1 VSAIAHAINVDRFP
15 SLAGMGA
22 IAVDVETFD
31 PQLKERGSGAHR
43 DGYIAGIAIGTERGY
58 RCYYPI
64 AHEAGQNLPKEDVL
78 SWLHR
83 ELNRDVPKIG
93 ANLIYDLAFLSAA
106 GVNVRGPFY
115 DVQVA
120 EPLLDENRFTYS
132 LDSLAQKYFG
142 EHKVEQTLLDWMT
155 QAFGKK
161 DKNAIW
167 KAPSDIVA
175 PYAVGDVDLPLRIF
189 ARQQIELK
197 KRGRLWDLFILESK
211 LIPMLLAMRQRGVRV
226 DLDQAEQLYKKLTK
240 QQAET
245 SNQIRHLT
253 GIEIAP
259 WSARSLAKVFDHLGL
274 RYTRTPKTKAPSFTK
289 AWLEHHPHPVT
300 DLIRKVRHLDKLRET
315 FIKGILEKHIDGRIY
330 TQFHQLRSDNNGTV
344 TGRMS
349 SSLPNLQQIT
359 VRSEEGK
366 LIRSIFIPEEGQR
379 WFKNDWSQVEYRLIV
394 HDAASLKLP
403 GAQAVVDKYRTDENA
418 DFHQIVADTTG
429 LDRNA
434 AKTVNFGL
442 AYGEGVAK
450 LCASLGLSRE
460 KGEALLKEYHRRAPF
475 IKQLSNG
482 CMSIAGRSGEIE
494 TRLGRIR
501 RFDTWEIRHG
511 DKIMYFRERR
521 PGSRRAFTHAA
532 LNARIQGSAADIMK
546 LAMVNIWESGVC
558 DVLGAPHLTVHD
570 ELDGSHHDDKA
581 GREGLHEVKHLMETC
596 VDLLVPL
603 RVDASTGPDWGSCE
617 TIVRCSTYQRK

>member
-1 VSAIAHAINVDRFP
+1 VSAIAHTINAERFP

-22 IAVDVETFD
+22 IAIDVETYD
-31 PQLKERGSGAHR
+31 PQLRERGPGAHR
-43 DGYIAGIAIGTERGY
+43 GGYIAGIAIGTGAGY

-64 AHEAGQNLPKEDVL
+64 AHEVGQNLPKEEVL
-78 SWLHR
+78 SWLRR

-106 GVNVRGPFY
+106 GVDVRGPFY

-120 EPLLDENRFTYS
+120 EPLLDENRLTYS

-142 EHKVEQTLLDWMT
+142 EHKVEQTLSDWMT

-167 KAPSDIVA
+167 KAPSHIVA

-189 ARQQIELK
+189 AQQQHELK
-197 KRGRLWDLFILESK
+197 KRGRLWDLFVLESK
-211 LIPMLLAMRQRGVRV
+211 RIPMLLAMRQRGVRV
-226 DLDQAEQLYKKLTK
+226 DLDQVERLYKKLTK

-253 GIEIAP
+253 GVEIAP
-259 WSARSLAKVFDHLGL
+259 WNARSLAKVFDHLGL
-274 RYTRTPKTKAPSFTK
+274 KYPCTPKTKAPSFTK
-289 AWLEHHPHPVT
+289 EWLEHHPHPVT
-300 DLIRKVRHLDKLRET
+300 DLVRKVRHLDKLRET
-315 FIKGILEKHIDGRIY
+315 FIKGILEKHINGRIY
-330 TQFHQLRSDNNGTV
+330 TQFHQLRSDSNGTV

-349 SSLPNLQQIT
+349 SSLPNLQQIP

-366 LIRSIFIPEEGQR
+366 LIRSTFTPEEGQR
-379 WFKNDWSQVEYRLIV
+379 WFQNDWSQVEYRLIA

-403 GAQAVVDKYRTDENA
+403 GAQAVVDKYRSDENA
-418 DFHQIVADTTG
+418 DFHQIVANMTG
-429 LDRNA
+429 LDRYA

-460 KGEALLKEYHRRAPF
+460 KGETLLKEYHRRAPF
-475 IKQLSNG
+475 IKQLSSC
-482 CMSIAGRSGEIE
+482 CMSIAARTGEIE
-494 TRLGRIR
+494 TLLGRIR
-501 RFDTWEIRHG
+501 RFDRWEIRHG
-511 DKIMYFRERR
+511 DEIMYFRERR

-558 DVLGAPHLTVHD
+558 DVIGAPHLTVHD
-570 ELDGSHHDDKA
+570 ELDGSYHDDKA
-581 GREGLHEVKHLMETC
+581 GREALRELKHLMETC
-596 VDLLVPL
+596 VELLVPL
-603 RVDASTGPDWGSCE
+603 RVDAGTGPNWGSCE
-617 TIVRCSTYQRK
+617 

>member
-1 VSAIAHAINVDRFP
+1 MSAIAHVLKWERFP

-31 PQLKERGSGAHR
+31 PQLRERGPGAHR
-43 DGYIAGIAIGTERGY
+43 DGYIAGIAIGTEAGY

-64 AHEAGQNLPKEDVL
+64 AHEAGENLPKEYVL
-78 SWLHR
+78 SWLRR
-83 ELNRDVPKIG
+83 ELARDVPKIG

-106 GVNVRGPFY
+106 GVDVREPFY

-132 LDSLAQKYFG
+132 LESLAQKYLG
-142 EHKVEQTLLDWMT
+142 EHKVDQTLSDWMT
-155 QAFGKK
+155 PAFGKK

-167 KAPSDIVA
+167 KTPSDIVA
-175 PYAVGDVDLPLRIF
+175 PYAIGDVDLSLRIF
-189 ARQQIELK
+189 ARQKTELE
-197 KRGRLWDLFILESK
+197 KRGQLWELFLLESR

-226 DLDQAEQLYKKLTK
+226 HLDQAEQLYKKLTK

-245 SNQIRHLT
+245 SQQIRHLT
-253 GIEIAP
+253 GVEITP
-259 WSARSLAKVFDHLGL
+259 WNARSLAKVFDHLGL
-274 RYTRTPKTKAPSFTK
+274 KYPCTLKTKAPSFTK
-289 AWLEHHPHPVT
+289 EWLEHHPHPVT
-300 DLIRKVRHLDKLRET
+300 DLIRSVRHLDKLRET
-315 FIKGILEKHIDGRIY
+315 FIKGILEKNINGRIY
-330 TQFHQLRSDNNGTV
+330 TQFHQLRSDSNGTV

-349 SSLPNLQQIT
+349 SSLPNLQQIP

-366 LIRSIFIPEEGQR
+366 LIRSIFIPEDGQR
-379 WFKNDWSQVEYRLIV
+379 WFQNDWSQIEYRLIV

-403 GAQAVVDKYRTDENA
+403 GAQAAVDKYKSDENA
-418 DFHQIVADTTG
+418 DFHHIVAGMTG
-429 LDRNA
+429 LDRND
-434 AKTVNFGL
+434 AKKVNFGL

-450 LCASLGLSRE
+450 LCAALGSSRE
-460 KGEALLKEYHRRAPF
+460 KGEAILKEYHRRAPF

-482 CMSIAGRSGEIE
+482 FMSIAARTGEIE
-494 TRLGRIR
+494 TLLGRIR
-501 RFDTWEIRHG
+501 RFNMWEIRYR
-511 DKIMYFRERR
+511 DRLLYFRQRR

-570 ELDGSHHDDKA
+570 ELDGSYYDDKA
-581 GREGLHEVKHLMETC
+581 GREALRELKHLMETC

-603 RVDASTGPDWGSCE
+603 KVDAGTGPNWGSCE
-617 TIVRCSTYQRK
+617 